1 METKYYEYVGTQKQ
15 ADGYAEPIPIIG
27 NIYPDDAKIGWYSV
41 SYWGSGSDAF
51 TNEWKL
57 VEKELSTQDLIE
69 LLNKKA
75 AKDGM
80 TCSVTF
86 DKNSDIKITDF
97 QVNDLCYDFITKV
110 SFFVNL
116 NPLKVQSK
124 QSKLIE
130 SIKNVLEND

>member
-15 ADGYAEPIPIIG
+15 ADKYADPKPILG
-27 NIYPDDAKIGWYSV
+27 NIYPCDAKIGGEEV
-41 SYWGSGSDAF
+41 SFWLISTSLRK
-51 TNEWKL
+51 EWKL
-57 VEKELSTQDLIE
+57 VEKELSTQYLIE
-69 LLNKKA
+69 LLNKQA

-86 DKNSDIKITDF
+86 EKNSDIKITDF
-97 QVNDLCYDFITKV
+97 QVNDPCYDFIAKV

-124 QSKLIE
+124 QSKIIE
-130 SIKNVLEND
+130 AIKTVLEND